1 MPNVEDIS
9 NIEFLPLGETAPTAE
24 VTIGAPAEEETADTT
39 EQTVDET
46 AGGTQETQTEETD
59 TQGATEQTTDTT
71 ETDTSQASTEDD
83 TQTDTT
89 DDAPVSI
96 YQSMIDKAGIS
107 LDDRVR
113 EEILAT
119 EETDE
124 GFVNV
129 ANTIAEQVVNQRF
142 NGLME
147 QYPHTAAML
156 QYEMLGG
163 NPMDYLQN
171 QFPLVNYSEVE
182 ITEENVDTQK
192 AIVADGLRL
201 QGYEEEEITSQ
212 LAEYESA
219 GILKTTAERNLKTL
233 DRHQKKQ
240 QADFKAQ
247 QEAKQA
253 AFEKEQKEVYDKT
266 IGLIDGNKIELLPLA
281 LSGSSLRDTPIT

>member
-266 IGLIDGNKIELLPLA
+266 IGLIDGNKIE
-281 LSGSSLRDTPIT
+281 GITIPRFDSIVNCY